1 MRKYGDFIRGMDIS
15 SYMEMKDRGFKYYD
29 YEGKETDILPFAKK
43 QGFNFVRLRIWN
55 EPQNVPESGGYCDKE
70 KTVIMAKRVKEEGLG
85 LFLDFH
91 YSDWWADPG
100 HQKKPKAWE
109 KLNLSQLQL
118 AVYEYT
124 KDVLEE
130 LKRQEIVPELVQ
142 IGNEIRTGMLFP
154 EGEVKNWK
162 GLSKLLNSGIRGV
175 REVFGRNQTRIVLH
189 LDQGGRYHYYEEW
202 FDKAL
207 EYGVTDF
214 DVIGLS
220 YYPFWHGEFYDFK
233 STMER
238 LVKRYGKDLIVAET
252 AHAYQKSR
260 DDFFGEQQEAAA
272 GFAASP
278 EDQKKVLELIE
289 NIIWH
294 ISDEKG
300 LGFFYWE
307 PFMRASKDE
316 GGWGSCMSL
325 VDDDGKPLEAL
336 KAISYEAFEEDRN
349 KVAKIY
355 PIEGGELFEKNSI
368 EDAHIHSLPSTVKA
382 LYMDGRLVI
391 RKIIWDEIEKCMN
404 NEYIAKGKIEGLS
417 ETVTMKIPIPSPLEN
432 SLNYL
437 ENGNFEQGTKGWKV
451 LIWEGCGEVKT
462 KIEKEENTMFGSSFY
477 FEMIENGR
485 MSIMSKTGQL
495 PKGKYRLSCL
505 YRGENTTGVQIILI
519 GKAKNEASVAIFPQ
533 DTLWKRYETDLI
545 DVEEEQNIEVSLEV
559 TAPSIRGKVAN
570 FRVEK
575 EEIENQ

>member
-233 STMER
+233 STMEQ

-355 PIEGGELFEKNSI
+355 PVERGELFEKNSI
-368 EDAHIHSLPSTVKA
+368 EDVHIHSLPSTVKA

-404 NEYIAKGKIEGLS
+404 DEYIAKGKMEGLS
-417 ETVTMKIPIPSPLEN
+417 ETVTMKIPIPSP
-432 SLNYL
+432 
-437 ENGNFEQGTKGWKV
+437 
-451 LIWEGCGEVKT
+451 
-462 KIEKEENTMFGSSFY
+462 GSSAY
-477 FEMIENGR
+477 FGIYTLERYI
-485 MSIMSKTGQL
+485 SF
-495 PKGKYRLSCL
+495 
-505 YRGENTTGVQIILI
+505 
-519 GKAKNEASVAIFPQ
+519 AS
-533 DTLWKRYETDLI
+533 
-545 DVEEEQNIEVSLEV
+545 N
-559 TAPSIRGKVAN
+559 N
-570 FRVEK
+570 
-575 EEIENQ
+575 